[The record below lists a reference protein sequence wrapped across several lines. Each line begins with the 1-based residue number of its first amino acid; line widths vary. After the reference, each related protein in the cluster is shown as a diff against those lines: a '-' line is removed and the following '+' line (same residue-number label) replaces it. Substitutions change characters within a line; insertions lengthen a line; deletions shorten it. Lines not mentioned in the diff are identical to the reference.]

1 MRTFFIFKIKSN
13 FSYMYKNNPYKMF
26 KIIEELYHTKKY
38 DMVLTYKYFEQ
49 IAYPF
54 DKKRLNELLYKKYKI
69 DKYYSNISN
78 KHIIANNNE
87 YSRLIINNSNLK
99 IVTNLNYSIFFKD
112 IYEYSD
118 NLFICDFINRDYFWL
133 DKIIKKDRQNDDN
146 LVKLV

>member
-1 MRTFFIFKIKSN
+1 MRTFFVFKIKGN

-26 KIIEELYHTKKY
+26 KIVEELYHTKKY

-54 DKKRLNELLYKKYKI
+54 DKKRLNDIFYKKYKI
-69 DKYYSNISN
+69 NKYYSNIGN
-78 KHIIANNNE
+78 KHIIANNDE
-87 YSRLIINNSNLK
+87 YSRLVVNNSNLK
-99 IVTNLNYSIFFKD
+99 IVTNLNYSTFFNDIF
-112 IYEYSD
+112 EYSE

-133 DKIIKKDRQNDDN
+133 DKIIKNDRQTSDN